1 MRRLIA
7 RLTSTAT
14 SIASMCTAYGASP
27 IAPRKYA
34 SPSRQPIS
42 RSTRGLGANTR
53 PIPARSSS
61 ARRLRRCR
69 TPGSVLDIA
78 PAAPH
83 RDRVIDLDRYFARIG
98 YDGPRDATLAT
109 LNGIANAH
117 VQAIPFENLDV
128 LLGRGIDLGLDAVQ
142 RKLVDDRRGG
152 YCFEQNSLLLAV
164 LGELGFEARPL
175 SARVRMQRPRDFVP
189 ARTHLVVRV
198 ELDGPWLAA
207 VGIGSMSM
215 GSAIRLAFDEP
226 QGTPHPKGRPGGGG
240 G

>member
-1 MRRLIA
+1 M
-7 RLTSTAT
+7 
-14 SIASMCTAYGASP
+14 
-27 IAPRKYA
+27 
-34 SPSRQPIS
+34 
-42 RSTRGLGANTR
+42 
-53 PIPARSSS
+53 
-61 ARRLRRCR
+61 
-69 TPGSVLDIA
+69 
-78 PAAPH
+78 
-83 RDRVIDLDRYFARIG
+83 IDLDRYFARIG

-128 LLGRGIDLGLDAVQ
+128 LLGRGIDLDLDAVQ

-198 ELDGPWLAA
+198 ELDGPWLAD
-207 VGIGSMSM
+207 VGIGS
-215 GSAIRLAFDEP
+215 
-226 QGTPHPKGRPGGGG
+226 
-240 G
+240 